1 MNSEI
6 QLDKKE
12 DLFWLNDPKILFS
25 NKRWIE
31 FFPTPELSLTE
42 KLNSLVRLSFYIC
55 IVLLVFYKNYL
66 YLYIPIF
73 TLLFTYLIYKNN
85 KSVVE
90 ELSSNVG
97 LFQSELA
104 SIDPEKQQLYK
115 INLSDTKIEENKNC
129 TLPTVNNPF
138 MNINQITD
146 KRNKEAACTYYDN
159 EEIAKNVEKDF
170 NFNLYRDV
178 SDLYNKRNSQR
189 EYYTMPST
197 TIPNDQTSFARW
209 CYLSP
214 PTCKEES
221 VRCVP
226 FTTQPPLPGKGLA
239 DLELKN

>member
-85 KSVVE
+85 KNVVE

-97 LFQSELA
+97 LFTSELA

-115 INLSDTKIEENKNC
+115 INLSDTKIEEDKNC
-129 TLPTVNNPF
+129 TLPTINNPF

-146 KRNKEAACTYYDN
+146 KRNKEAACKYYDN

-209 CYLSP
+209 CFLSP

>member
-1 MNSEI
+1 MNSEV

-12 DLFWLNDPKILFS
+12 DLFWFENPKILFS
-25 NKRWIE
+25 NKRWVE
-31 FFPTPELSLTE
+31 FFPTPELTLTE

-55 IVLLVFYKNYL
+55 LVLLVFYQNYL

-85 KSVVE
+85 KHVVE
-90 ELSSNVG
+90 ALTGKEPI
-97 LFQSELA
+97 FESELA
-104 SIDPEKQQLYK
+104 AADPERQKLYK
-115 INLSDTKIEENKNC
+115 TNLSDTKVVDDKNC
-129 TLPTVNNPF
+129 VLPTLDNPF

-146 KRNKEAACTYYDN
+146 KRNREPACKYYNN
-159 EEIAKNVEKDF
+159 EEVAKDVEKDF

-178 SDLYNKRNSQR
+178 SDLYNKHNSQR

-226 FTTQPPLPGKGLA
+226 YTTQPPLPGKGLA